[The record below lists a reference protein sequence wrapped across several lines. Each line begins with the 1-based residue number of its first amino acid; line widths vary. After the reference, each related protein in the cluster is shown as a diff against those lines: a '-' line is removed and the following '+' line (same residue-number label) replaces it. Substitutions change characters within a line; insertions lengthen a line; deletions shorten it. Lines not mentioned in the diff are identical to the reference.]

1 MGDVGVVRVNS
12 VLAFVEM
19 GRWSE
24 SIRSRV
30 IDGMAAE
37 ALAALADMIDVAA
50 VEADWAVSSLLSDPR
65 KEENV
70 VPLLGFRL

>member
-1 MGDVGVVRVNS
+1 M
-12 VLAFVEM
+12 
-19 GRWSE
+19 
-24 SIRSRV
+24 

-37 ALAALADMIDVAA
+37 ALAALADMIDVGA

-65 KEENV
+65 KEETV